1 MPFQLLINKERR
13 SVDLPSDTPLLW
25 ALRDTLSLTGTKY
38 GCGVGY
44 CGACTVL
51 LDGRAVRACQMT
63 IESVGTQA
71 ITTIEGLATGEVL
84 SPVQMAWVELDVAQ
98 CGYCQAGQILAATAL
113 LAKTPQPTDAQIDA
127 AMSTNLCRCG
137 TYTRI
142 REAIHH
148 AAGAMTAR
156 AAMTSAKSGEG
167 A

>member
-1 MPFQLLINKERR
+1 MAFQLLINKEPRT
-13 SVDLPSDTPLLW
+13 VDLPGDTPLLW
-25 ALRDTLSLTGTKY
+25 ALRDVLSLKGTKY

-51 LDGRAVRACQMT
+51 LDGRAVRSCQT
-63 IESVGTQA
+63 TLDSVGAQS
-71 ITTIEGLATGEVL
+71 ITTIEGLAHGHVL
-84 SPVQMAWVELDVAQ
+84 SPVQKAWEELDVAQ
-98 CGYCQAGQILAATAL
+98 CGYCQAGQIIAATAL

-148 AAGAMTAR
+148 AAGSMS
-156 AAMTSAKSGEG
+156 AAATGKGE
-167 A
+167 